1 MRVLG
6 IDPGTAATGFGV
18 VQVDGS
24 RLRAVDHGVVVTT
37 AGEAMEQRLAHI
49 FQQVSLLIERHRPDA
64 VALEDLYVGAN
75 PRTVLSVGQARGAVL
90 TACGLVGVDA
100 AAHTPA
106 EVKGTVCGYGRADK
120 AQVQR
125 MVQAILALTEPVRPD
140 HASDALAVA
149 ICHAQVGRTRRVLA
163 GATG

>member
-18 VQVDGS
+18 VQADGNK
-24 RLRAVDHGVVVTT
+24 LRAVDPGVVATP
-37 AGEAMEQRLAHI
+37 AGEPMEQRLAHI

-90 TACGLVGVDA
+90 AACGLVGLSA
-100 AAHTPA
+100 TGHTPA
-106 EVKGTVCGYGRADK
+106 EVKSTVCGYGRAEK

-125 MVQAILALTEPVRPD
+125 MVQAILALADPVTPD

-149 ICHAQVGRTRRVLA
+149 ICHAQVGRSRSLMA
-163 GATG
+163 GVAG